1 MRNVIKALELLEA
14 VSERQPAGVSEL
26 ARALALPKS
35 TVQRSL
41 QTLAEAG
48 WIRATGQETTRWVLT
63 TKPLVVG
70 SRASGRFGLRDAAL
84 PVMHRVRN
92 AVNETTNLTLNENL
106 FGVLLERLDST
117 HAVRTFAPLGIRV
130 PLHASAAGR
139 AILSRLPEDAL
150 RRVLEAPLPSFTPN
164 TMTDRRR
171 LLKEISLVRERG
183 FATAASEW
191 NDGVVAVAAPIVA
204 GIAEAER
211 AGGVMGALGVSGP
224 LHRMP
229 KERLLD
235 LAPIVVEAAAEIA
248 ANLDGAARSVQRR

>member
-1 MRNVIKALELLEA
+1 MRNVINTLELLETI
-14 VSERQPAGVSEL
+14 SELQPAGVSEL
-26 ARALALPKS
+26 ARAMSLPKS

-48 WIRATGQETTRWVLT
+48 WIRSTGAEMTRWVLT

-70 SRASGRFGLRDAAL
+70 SRAGGRFGLRDMAL

-92 AVNETTNLTLNENL
+92 DVNETTNLTSNEDL

-139 AILSRLPEDAL
+139 AILSRLSDPAL
-150 RRVLEAPLPSFTPN
+150 QRVLDNPLKQYSPKTI
-164 TMTDRRR
+164 TDRKR
-171 LLKEISLVRERG
+171 LLQEIALVRERG
-183 FATAASEW
+183 FATAGSEW

-204 GIAEAER
+204 SALKAADGQ
-211 AGGVMGALGVSGP
+211 GGVIGALGVSGP
-224 LHRMP
+224 IHRMP
-229 KERLLD
+229 AERLAD
-235 LAPIVVEAAAEIA
+235 LAPLVIDA
-248 ANLDGAARSVQRR
+248 ANEIGAKLSGLE